1 MLLVV
6 DNYCFSFF
14 ILLMPEPES
23 VNLRA
28 VTGGNEGFNLII
40 ADKRHDG
47 RELVLREQGL
57 NLDMFLSAVSA
68 LYMIEGT
75 SAHEGI
81 YDVRAYPIR
90 FIRNDTDALAFV
102 QGCSEIVNGETV
114 DPGADDTDDHHAEVI
129 DEEGGAA
136 DDDTTDSDR

>member
-1 MLLVV
+1 
-6 DNYCFSFF
+6 
-14 ILLMPEPES
+14 MPEPKTIH
-23 VNLRA
+23 LGA
-28 VTGGNEGFNLII
+28 ITGGDKGLDVII
-40 ADKRHDG
+40 ADKGHEAG
-47 RELVLREQGL
+47 ELVLREQGL

-68 LYMIEGT
+68 LYMIERT
-75 SAHEGI
+75 SAHEVI